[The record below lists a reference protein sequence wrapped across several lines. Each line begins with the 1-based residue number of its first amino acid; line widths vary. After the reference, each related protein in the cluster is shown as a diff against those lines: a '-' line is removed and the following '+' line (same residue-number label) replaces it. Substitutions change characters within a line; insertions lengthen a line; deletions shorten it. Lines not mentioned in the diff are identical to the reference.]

1 MSIHHRIAVVKR
13 GWQIFRPSH
22 VRTGAD
28 GCESQA
34 TGKSRRTPSPA
45 AQRSHHRLAGH
56 AEPGRL
62 GGLHRQDKVEEVHP
76 GRSRGSGDVQRSLL
90 VRITRATTI
99 NDFAWL

>member
-22 VRTGAD
+22 VKTGAY
-28 GCESQA
+28 GGESQA

-56 AEPGRL
+56 AELGRL
-62 GGLHRQDKVEEVHP
+62 GGLHRQGRVEERHRRLRLGSLTIV
-76 GRSRGSGDVQRSLL
+76 RRGTPSLDDE
-90 VRITRATTI
+90 VVY
-99 NDFAWL
+99 